1 MIQSPRIIERVF
13 PSICWKKK
21 TIKKDLYLTF
31 DDSPSPR
38 FTYWLLN
45 LLSSLSIQ
53 ATFFCIGKKSE
64 KYPQIISKIIDEGHQ
79 IGNHSYS
86 HKNGFLST
94 TISYLEDIEKCRNVL
109 PPTSLFR
116 PPYGNIY
123 PWQIRKISKN
133 YQIIMW
139 DVLSYDY
146 KKNITPKKLKWNV
159 LSKLQNGSIIV
170 FHDNKESE
178 KILKTCLKEILC
190 DLKKRGFKFKLLCS
204 NAEKI

>member
-1 MIQSPRIIERVF
+1 MRSVKTPALIRKLF
-13 PSICWKKK
+13 PSIYWKKN
-21 TIKKDLYLTF
+21 TSFQDIYLTF
-31 DDSPSPR
+31 DDGPSSKLTP
-38 FTYWLLN
+38 WLLD
-45 LLSSLSIQ
+45 LLDSLCIK
-53 ATFFCIGKKSE
+53 ATFFCVGKNCE
-64 KYPQIISKIIDEGHQ
+64 KYPSLVSEIIHRGHG
-79 IGNHSYS
+79 IGNHTYS

-94 TISYLEDIEKCRNVL
+94 TVSYLEDIEKCRNVL

-178 KILKTCLKEILC
+178 KILK
-190 DLKKRGFKFKLLCS
+190 KKHKHAQRCAGSASC
-204 NAEKI
+204 AGPAGR